1 MIDRKG
7 AFKME
12 LLNHNLYAHVCHT
25 QFFFFEVLK
34 GHSFELLRFLRGNA
48 RTDVI
53 LIANDQTPC
62 NLVQDGG

>member
-1 MIDRKG
+1 MH
-7 AFKME
+7 MYVT
-12 LLNHNLYAHVCHT
+12 HN
-25 QFFFFEVLK
+25 FFFFEVLK